1 MGGVGEMKN
10 VRSFLGLDAGM
21 VGCVRRLEINDKYY
35 NLEAAVHGGDIMAGR
50 DIGEWSDPGE
60 GGGFSEQSGYSRYY
74 SPFLFAFAVHC
85 LSSYVIRI
93 FLFSYYKDE
102 TLLNIFQRNK

>member
-35 NLEAAVHGGDIMAGR
+35 NLEAAVHGGDIVAGR
-50 DIGEWSDPGE
+50 DIGEWSDHQTPGA
-60 GGGFSEQSGYSRYY
+60 GTKQIFPIVFPFSFCPRST
-74 SPFLFAFAVHC
+74 LFI
-85 LSSYVIRI
+85 LKR
-93 FLFSYYKDE
+93 D
-102 TLLNIFQRNK
+102 TNIFVFIL

>member
-35 NLEAAVHGGDIMAGR
+35 NLEAAVHGGDIVSGR
-50 DIGEWSDPGE
+50 DIGEWSLARPRGQEEE
-60 GGGFSEQSGYSRYY
+60 GSGNKADIPDSI
-74 SPFLFAFAVHC
+74 PLFFLPSQYIV
-85 LSSYVIRI
+85 YPQ
-93 FLFSYYKDE
+93 
-102 TLLNIFQRNK
+102 T